1 MRLPTWSL
9 AVLSLPSTK
18 SMADERETEPPGW
31 VAWRARTTGHRRV
44 TTRRRRAPQLGKHA
58 RRRGAPRRRHLI
70 FLFRSPRVG
79 RGERERP
86 GEPRACTPV
95 DQSKSEKEKERDSDE
110 LRKGKEI
117 KREKKPLTLTIP
129 NRSNRRTGKENQNRR
144 GKKGKGVAYLAA
156 VQRCCHVG
164 AREKKGRTGA
174 AARWARKKGRRGQA
188 ARRRRAHPLG
198 STRAGEGAGDG
209 AKARSTA

>member
-1 MRLPTWSL
+1 M
-9 AVLSLPSTK
+9 
-18 SMADERETEPPGW
+18 
-31 VAWRARTTGHRRV
+31 
-44 TTRRRRAPQLGKHA
+44 
-58 RRRGAPRRRHLI
+58 
-70 FLFRSPRVG
+70 RVG
-79 RGERERP
+79 RGERERERL
-86 GEPRACTPV
+86 GEPRARTPV

-156 VQRCCHVG
+156 VQRCCHAG

-198 STRAGEGAGDG
+198 SALADEGAGKGAGALCSLSSPFRPLDSLGCRCRCAGERGEERGKKAANELDFRGRMPRRCFDRPISPHSCRIVTDG
-209 AKARSTA
+209 AG

>member
-1 MRLPTWSL
+1 MLRNW
-9 AVLSLPSTK
+9 ASTHAGEELHGGAI
-18 SMADERETEPPGW
+18 SSSSF
-31 VAWRARTTGHRRV
+31 GHRKVAAARP
-44 TTRRRRAPQLGKHA
+44 PQ
-58 RRRGAPRRRHLI
+58 RM
-70 FLFRSPRVG
+70 RVG
-79 RGERERP
+79 RGERERERP